1 MTNVHYKNIGYTI
14 DQVHYT
20 TIGYTIDQV
29 WVIGFKGTVAK

>member
-29 WVIGFKGTVAK
+29 WVIGFKGKVAK